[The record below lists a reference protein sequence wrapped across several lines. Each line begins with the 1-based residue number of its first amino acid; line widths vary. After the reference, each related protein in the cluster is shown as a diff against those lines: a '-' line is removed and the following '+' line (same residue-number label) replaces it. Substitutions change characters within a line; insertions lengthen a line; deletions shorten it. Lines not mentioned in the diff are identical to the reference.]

1 MYTGHPQRNRARLP
15 GVALPRGEWSAA
27 VGRAPRV
34 DPSVVTMSQ
43 HSYGM
48 YGGGG
53 GGASR
58 RRAPGINVRQVR
70 QLTLWGRDGL
80 AWTVVCV
87 GGMSRDT
94 RRHCLVLPCS
104 LFPSVLA
111 HVWPSFRRIGVDEQ
125 PSRREC
131 PANDRWWEGKGIP
144 RGSPAQWTVT
154 ARVCH

>member
-1 MYTGHPQRNRARLP
+1 VYTGHPQRNRARLS
-15 GVALPRGEWSAA
+15 GLAFAGGEWSAA

-94 RRHCLVLPCS
+94 RRHCLALLFVPVCPRSRVAFLPPYRS
-104 LFPSVLA
+104 GRTTFAPGMLS
-111 HVWPSFRRIGVDEQ
+111 Q
-125 PSRREC
+125 
-131 PANDRWWEGKGIP
+131 
-144 RGSPAQWTVT
+144 
-154 ARVCH
+154 